1 MAKIVSVRSFLARI
15 SLVLLFLVSPIV
27 VACGGSDAT
36 SSNGTATV
44 VTNSTATAAA
54 SPVAPVS
61 GRGAGDTLRLFFWQ
75 APTILNPHLSV
86 GTKDLSASR
95 IVYEPLAT
103 FNAAG
108 EMLPI
113 LAAEVPTL
121 ENGGVAA
128 DGRSVTWKLKPEVRW
143 ADGEPFTADDV
154 VFTYEY
160 ITNPEVAA
168 ATAGDYTNIAT
179 VEAIDD
185 TTVKITFTDVT
196 PNWVEPFVGLRG
208 MILPRHVFQEYAGA
222 NAADAPA
229 NLMAVGT
236 GPYRVAEFVNEDIL
250 IIGGDAVSTN
260 KIVFDVNPFFREPE
274 KPYFQTVELQGG
286 GDSALAAEAALVDG
300 SVDYA
305 WNIQVPAEQLAE
317 MTAGDSQGTLLNPES
332 SYVEYILMNFTDPN
346 AETDAGE
353 RSSLEYPHPFL
364 TDLTVRQAIAH
375 AVDRDA
381 IAALYG
387 ESGPPTTQVLV
398 SPATLRSPNETPYGY
413 DLIRAKALLDEAGW
427 IDENGDGVR
436 EKDGIELSVVFQTS
450 TNTVRQ
456 ATQEIVKRD
465 LAEIGFRVELKS
477 VDSSIFLGP
486 VADNTST
493 RRHFYAD
500 LEMFAF
506 GSRSPDPGAWLKG
519 WTCNEA
525 AQQANNWSTANWGR
539 YCNEEFDRLYT
550 QSATEI
556 DPAARREFI
565 IQMNDLLIEDVAVI
579 ALVERPLSIGIN
591 LTIEGLAPSA
601 WDADVWNIADWR
613 RATP

>member
-1 MAKIVSVRSFLARI
+1 M
-15 SLVLLFLVSPIV
+15 SLVLLFLVLPIV

-36 SSNGTATV
+36 SNDSTAMIA
-44 VTNSTATAAA
+44 TNSTAVAAA
-54 SPVAPVS
+54 SPTAPVI

-168 ATAGDYTNIAT
+168 ATAGDYANIAA

-185 TTVKITFTDVT
+185 ATVKITFTDVT

-208 MILPRHVFQEYAGA
+208 LILPRHVFQEYAGP

-236 GPYRVAEFVNEDIL
+236 GPYKVAEFMNEDIL

-260 KIVFDVNPFFREPE
+260 KIVFDINPFYRYPD
-274 KPYFQTVELQGG
+274 KPHFQMVELQGG
-286 GDSALAAEAALVDG
+286 GDSALAAQAAFVDG
-300 SVDYA
+300 SIDYA
-305 WNIQVPAEQLAE
+305 WNVQVPADQLAE
-317 MTAGDSQGTLLNPES
+317 MTGGDSHGTLLNPES
-332 SYVEYILMNFTDPN
+332 SYVEYILINFTDPN
-346 AETDAGE
+346 TETAAGE
-353 RSSLEYPHPFL
+353 RSSLEHPHPFL
-364 TDLTVRQAIAH
+364 TDLSVRQAIAH
-375 AVDRDA
+375 AVDRDE

-387 ESGPPTTQVLV
+387 ESGPPTTQILV
-398 SPATLRSPNETPYGY
+398 SPSTLRSPNETPYGY
-413 DLIRAKALLDEAGW
+413 DLIRAGELLDEAGW

-436 EKDGIELSVVFQTS
+436 EKDGVELSVVFQTS

-465 LAEIGFRVELKS
+465 LAEIGFRVEIKS

-486 VADNTST
+486 VADNTNT

-519 WTCNEA
+519 WTCDEA

-539 YCNEEFDRLYT
+539 YCNAEFDGLYA

-591 LTIEGLAPSA
+591 TAIEGLAPSA

-613 RATP
+613 RVAP